1 MRHIDVIINVNIKF
15 PEVPALKYT
24 VLVVEDEMNQ
34 RRALIER
41 VEWEKA
47 GFEVIG
53 QAENG
58 AEALD
63 KVEQLEPDLIFTDIK
78 MPLISGLELAAKV
91 REVRPATQIVILSGY
106 DSFEYARTA
115 INYNIISYLLKPISS
130 SELSEQLFD
139 IHRRMEERL
148 GGISGKTAQTDS
160 ERLNRLTV
168 IEFLQPLMFGGSE
181 QQSGDDEKLKAAAAE
196 LGITDENKRNKF
208 CVLVSKFKK
217 DGKNSVSDEHA
228 VFIDKILGRYLKK
241 AVTFITY
248 GRAVTLAVFEE
259 TDIPQKVLELA
270 LLELVQTSKRVMDE
284 ECTVGISRQFYELSH
299 CPTAYFEAVTARR
312 YTSDGVGHIR
322 YIGDKERDGEV
333 EFEYVEKSVLK
344 IEQLLKVGNA
354 DELGE
359 FINDMYENN
368 TPENANLLVV
378 QIIATVCR
386 VVSNASDKS
395 ELSGLV
401 AKNPIFSRITS
412 YSSQSGMRDEL
423 TEFCRDAKKIIE
435 QSQKRDSQV
444 LCDRVVQIIDER
456 FSDEELS
463 LTGVS
468 SELAVSPNYLSALI
482 KKEKKK
488 NFITLLTEKRMKA
501 AYDMLVCSSMKVLEI
516 SEKCGYSDQ
525 HYFSYCF
532 KKFYGDSPNK
542 VRAVARG
549 EEQ

>member
-24 VLVVEDEMNQ
+24 VLVVEDEINQ
-34 RRALIER
+34 RRALVER

-91 REVRPATQIVILSGY
+91 RELRPATQIVILSGY

-181 QQSGDDEKLKAAAAE
+181 QQSGDDEKLKAAAAQ

-228 VFIDKILGRYLKK
+228 VFVDKILGRYLKK

-259 TDIPQKVLELA
+259 TDIPQNVLELA

-322 YIGDKERDGEV
+322 YIEDKERDGEV

-456 FSDEELS
+456 FPDEELS

-468 SELAVSPNYLSALI
+468 AELAVSPNYLSALI

>member
-24 VLVVEDEMNQ
+24 VLVVEDEINQ
-34 RRALIER
+34 RRALVER

-91 REVRPATQIVILSGY
+91 RELRPATQIVILSGY

-181 QQSGDDEKLKAAAAE
+181 QQSGDDEKLKAAAAQ

-228 VFIDKILGRYLKK
+228 VFVDKILGRYLKK

-259 TDIPQKVLELA
+259 TDIPQNVLELA

-322 YIGDKERDGEV
+322 YIEDKERDGEV

-456 FSDEELS
+456 FPDEELS

-468 SELAVSPNYLSALI
+468 AGLAVSPNYLSALI

>member
-24 VLVVEDEMNQ
+24 VLVVEDEINQ

-91 REVRPATQIVILSGY
+91 RELRPATQIVILSGY

-181 QQSGDDEKLKAAAAE
+181 QQSGDDEKLKAAAAQ
-196 LGITDENKRNKF
+196 LGITDENKRSKF

-217 DGKNSVSDEHA
+217 NGKNSVSDEHA

-259 TDIPQKVLELA
+259 TDIPQNVLELA

-322 YIGDKERDGEV
+322 YIEDKERDGEV

-456 FSDEELS
+456 FPDEELS

-468 SELAVSPNYLSALI
+468 AELAVSPNYLSALI

>member
-1 MRHIDVIINVNIKF
+1 M
-15 PEVPALKYT
+15 KYT
-24 VLVVEDEMNQ
+24 VLVVEDEINQ

-91 REVRPATQIVILSGY
+91 RELRPATQIVILSGY

-181 QQSGDDEKLKAAAAE
+181 QQSGDDEKLKAAAAQ
-196 LGITDENKRNKF
+196 LGITDENKRSKF

-217 DGKNSVSDEHA
+217 NGKNSVSDEHA

-259 TDIPQKVLELA
+259 TDIPQNVLELA

-322 YIGDKERDGEV
+322 YIEDKERDGEV

-456 FSDEELS
+456 FPDEELS

-468 SELAVSPNYLSALI
+468 AELAVSPNYLSALI

>member
-24 VLVVEDEMNQ
+24 VLVVEDEINQ
-34 RRALIER
+34 RRALVER

-91 REVRPATQIVILSGY
+91 RELRPATQIVILSGY

-181 QQSGDDEKLKAAAAE
+181 QQSGDDEKLKAAAAQ

-228 VFIDKILGRYLKK
+228 VFVDKILGRYLKK

-259 TDIPQKVLELA
+259 TDIPQNVLELA

-322 YIGDKERDGEV
+322 YIEDKERDGEV

-423 TEFCRDAKKIIE
+423 TEFCRDAKKDNRTVAE
-435 QSQKRDSQV
+435 TRFAGALRQSRADN
-444 LCDRVVQIIDER
+444 RR
-456 FSDEELS
+456 AFS
-463 LTGVS
+463 
-468 SELAVSPNYLSALI
+468 
-482 KKEKKK
+482 
-488 NFITLLTEKRMKA
+488 R
-501 AYDMLVCSSMKVLEI
+501 
-516 SEKCGYSDQ
+516 
-525 HYFSYCF
+525 
-532 KKFYGDSPNK
+532 
-542 VRAVARG
+542 
-549 EEQ
+549 

>member
-24 VLVVEDEMNQ
+24 VLVVEDEINQ
-34 RRALIER
+34 RRALVER

-91 REVRPATQIVILSGY
+91 RELRPATQIVILSGY

-181 QQSGDDEKLKAAAAE
+181 QQSGDDEKLKAAAAQ

-228 VFIDKILGRYLKK
+228 VFVDKILGRYLKK

-259 TDIPQKVLELA
+259 TDIPQNVLELA

-322 YIGDKERDGEV
+322 YIEDKERDGEV

-456 FSDEELS
+456 FPDEELS

-468 SELAVSPNYLSALI
+468 AELAVSPNYLSALI

-516 SEKCGYSDQ
+516 LEKCGYSDQ

>member
-24 VLVVEDEMNQ
+24 VLVVEDEINQ

-91 REVRPATQIVILSGY
+91 RELRPATQIVILSGY

-181 QQSGDDEKLKAAAAE
+181 QQSGDDEKLKAAAAQ
-196 LGITDENKRNKF
+196 LGITDENKRSKF

-259 TDIPQKVLELA
+259 TDIPQNVLELA

-322 YIGDKERDGEV
+322 YIEDKERDGEV

-456 FSDEELS
+456 FPDEELS

-468 SELAVSPNYLSALI
+468 AELAVSPNYLSALI

>member
-24 VLVVEDEMNQ
+24 VLVVEDEINQ
-34 RRALIER
+34 RRALVER

-91 REVRPATQIVILSGY
+91 RELRPATQIVILSGY

-181 QQSGDDEKLKAAAAE
+181 QQSGDDEKLKAAAAQ

-228 VFIDKILGRYLKK
+228 VFVDKILGRYLKK

-259 TDIPQKVLELA
+259 TDIPQNVLELA

-322 YIGDKERDGEV
+322 YIEDKERDGEV

-386 VVSNASDKS
+386 VESNASDKS

-456 FSDEELS
+456 FPDEELS

-468 SELAVSPNYLSALI
+468 AELAVSPNYLSALI

>member
-1 MRHIDVIINVNIKF
+1 M
-15 PEVPALKYT
+15 KYT
-24 VLVVEDEMNQ
+24 VLVVEDEINQ
-34 RRALIER
+34 RRALVER

-91 REVRPATQIVILSGY
+91 RELRPATQIVILSGY

-181 QQSGDDEKLKAAAAE
+181 QQSGDDEKLKAAAAQ

-228 VFIDKILGRYLKK
+228 VFVDKILGRYLKK

-259 TDIPQKVLELA
+259 TDIPQNVLELA

-322 YIGDKERDGEV
+322 YIEDKERDGEV

-378 QIIATVCR
+378 QII
-386 VVSNASDKS
+386 
-395 ELSGLV
+395 
-401 AKNPIFSRITS
+401 
-412 YSSQSGMRDEL
+412 
-423 TEFCRDAKKIIE
+423 
-435 QSQKRDSQV
+435 
-444 LCDRVVQIIDER
+444 DER
-456 FSDEELS
+456 FPDEELS

-468 SELAVSPNYLSALI
+468 AELAVSPNYLSALI